1 MTRTAGGWR
10 YLLALLVGVLLG
22 GLGVPS
28 AQAAVSYEVG
38 IAFTSVVANA
48 TGITLAGTATSTGTD
63 SLYKVQVVLWGDSDT
78 ITTEDSL
85 QAVLALDPDSDPGD
99 RVAADSATAIIVSG
113 TTTFV
118 PGQTADFTVSA
129 TWDDLGVTAD
139 GAYLVGVHVRASAES
154 WGPLVTIGHGRTLVT
169 RSAGTSSQATLVEL
183 ASAPSLVYD
192 DVFVDD
198 HLAEELAGRLST
210 LIDLA
215 RRPGVSWAIDPALY
229 HEISVM
235 SEGYQ
240 VIDDSGL
247 VEGSGQALA
256 IVWLSQYAQ
265 LDQQAGYRL
274 PWGNPDLAA
283 AATLPDTAPII
294 NAQAAIA
301 ANPQLA
307 RLPLLVRPA
316 NGEVDQG
323 FLNFIEPLHPAVV
336 LAQARTH
343 ATWGRAVLL
352 DTHLVA
358 YPAGIDGEGTDAD
371 LQRLQRA
378 WAEDLID
385 PDAAIRVIADPAD
398 TALASQPI
406 PPWANTVLLNSI
418 RPTTP
423 WTSDLSYAPSA
434 GVRDLVAPAVA
445 ANQAISIYS
454 SLINDPE
461 SANSL
466 VAPQMAA
473 LSSQSSTNEAAVAY
487 GQAVA
492 DWVSSITSAVSIIA
506 SPEVTLT
513 DRTSVFPVTVVNN
526 LSVPV
531 RVQISAVEPDR
542 MQISNISITGSGVVT
557 VQPHDKL
564 TITIATTVL
573 REGEAET
580 QLQLATAD
588 GQPVNQPVTVH
599 IKASITAWMG
609 WVVVG
614 SAIVLFTVG
623 TIVRVKTKSAR
634 LRRTHGRQP

>member
-1 MTRTAGGWR
+1 MTRTPGGWR

-22 GLGVPS
+22 GVGVPL
-28 AQAAVSYEVG
+28 AQAAVSYEVE
-38 IAFTSVVANA
+38 IAFTSVVADA

-63 SLYKVQVVLWGDSDT
+63 SLYKVQVVMWGDSDA
-78 ITTEDSL
+78 ITTEDTL
-85 QAVLALDPDSDPGD
+85 QAVLALDPESDPGD
-99 RVAADSATAIIVSG
+99 RVAANTATAIIVSG
-113 TTTFV
+113 TTAFV

-129 TWDDLGVTAD
+129 TWADLGVTAD

-169 RSAGTSSQATLVEL
+169 RSSATHSQATLVML
-183 ASAPSLVYD
+183 ASAPSLVHD

-198 HLAEELAGRLST
+198 HLAAELAGRLAT
-210 LIDLA
+210 LTELA

-229 HEISVM
+229 HEITVM

-240 VIDDSGL
+240 VIQDGEL

-265 LDQQAGYRL
+265 LDQPAGYRL

-283 AATLPDTAPII
+283 AAGLSDASAISNTQT
-294 NAQAAIA
+294 AIA

-316 NGEVDQG
+316 NGEVDQS
-323 FLNFIEPLHPAVV
+323 FLNYIEPLHPAVV

-352 DTHLVA
+352 DTYPVA
-358 YPAGIDGEGTDAD
+358 YPAGIDGEGADAE

-378 WAEDLID
+378 WAEDLLD
-385 PDAAIRVIADPAD
+385 PDVAIRVISDPSEA
-398 TALASQPI
+398 ALASQPI
-406 PPWANTVLLNSI
+406 PPWANAVLLNSV

-423 WTSDLSYAPSA
+423 WTSDLSYASTA
-434 GVRDLVAPAVA
+434 GVRDLVTPAAA
-445 ANQAISIYS
+445 ANQAISTYAA
-454 SLINDPE
+454 LIDDTKM
-461 SANSL
+461 ANSL

-473 LSSQSSTNEAAVAY
+473 LASQSATNETATAY

-492 DWVSSITSAVSIIA
+492 DWVGTITSSVSIIA

-531 RVQISAVEPDR
+531 RVQINPIEPDR
-542 MQISNISITGSGVVT
+542 TYISNVNLSGSEVVT

-564 TITIATTVL
+564 TITISTTVL
-573 REGEAET
+573 REGEAEA

-588 GQPVNQPVTVH
+588 GQAVNQPVTVH
-599 IKASITAWMG
+599 IKASFTAWMG
-609 WVVVG
+609 WMVVG
-614 SAIVLFTVG
+614 SAVVLFAVG

-634 LRRTHGRQP
+634 LRRTHG